1 MTITTNILQ
10 TLPPPQASLRNAS
23 RLVQPKLSVVGAGPG
38 DPELLTIKA
47 LNAIKQADVVLYDA
61 LANAEILAYCK
72 PEAVAVYVGKRKG
85 TPSISQDEINQ
96 LIVRHACTY
105 GHVVRLKG
113 GDPFVFGRG
122 FEEMLYAEKCGIPAE
137 YIPGISSA
145 IGVAG
150 LEHIPLTHRGTSE
163 SFWVITGSTA
173 TGSTAL
179 GSTAF
184 GSTAEGEYSRD
195 LHAAAQTNATVVV
208 LMGLGALPA
217 IVEVFTQHG
226 KAHLPVAVIQ
236 SGSLPY
242 SQIVTGTVADIVSIV
257 HKAGVQPP
265 GIIILGEV
273 VGLRSA
279 LNSRVR
285 A

>member
-10 TLPPPQASLRNAS
+10 TLPPPHISLRPK
-23 RLVQPKLSVVGAGPG
+23 QPKLSVVGAGPG

-61 LANAEILAYCK
+61 LANTEILSYCK
-72 PEAVAVYVGKRKG
+72 PEALAVYVGKRKG
-85 TPSISQDEINQ
+85 TPSITQDEINQ
-96 LIVRHACTY
+96 LIVRHACTF

-122 FEEMLYAEKCGIPAE
+122 FEEMLYAEKCGIPSE

-163 SFWVITGSTA
+163 SFWVITGA
-173 TGSTAL
+173 
-179 GSTAF
+179 
-184 GSTAEGEYSRD
+184 TAEGDYSRD

-242 SQIVTGTVADIVSIV
+242 SQIVTGTVADIVYLV

-265 GIIILGEV
+265 GIIVLGEV
-273 VGLRSA
+273 VGLRSV
-279 LNSRVR
+279 LSSRFH
-285 A
+285 ASASANNF

>member
-1 MTITTNILQ
+1 MTTSNTISNNIFPI
-10 TLPPPQASLRNAS
+10 LPLPKHVSPR
-23 RLVQPKLSVVGAGPG
+23 RVQPKLSVVGAGPG
-38 DPELLTIKA
+38 DPELITLKA
-47 LNAIKQADVVLYDA
+47 LKALQQADVVLYDA
-61 LANAEILAYCK
+61 LANAELLAHCK
-72 PEAVAVYVGKRKG
+72 PEAVAVFVGKRKG
-85 TPSISQDEINQ
+85 TPSITQDEINN

-122 FEEMLYAEKCGIPAE
+122 FEEMLYAEKCGIQAE

-163 SFWVITGSTA
+163 SFWVVTGN
-173 TGSTAL
+173 
-179 GSTAF
+179 
-184 GSTAEGEYSRD
+184 TAENEYSRD

-208 LMGLGALPA
+208 LMGLGTLPA
-217 IVEVFTQHG
+217 IVEVFKRYG
-226 KAHLPVAVIQ
+226 KSHLPVAVIQ

-242 SQIVTGTVADIVSIV
+242 SQVVSGTVADIVYLV

-265 GIIILGEV
+265 GIIVLGEV
-273 VGLRSA
+273 VGLRHSLTSHTSHDA
-279 LNSRVR
+279 FAHSSTN

>member
-10 TLPPPQASLRNAS
+10 TLPPPQASLRRESLPAK
-23 RLVQPKLSVVGAGPG
+23 PKLSVVGAGPG

-61 LANAEILAYCK
+61 LANADILTYCK
-72 PEAVAVYVGKRKG
+72 PEAVTVYVGKRKG

-122 FEEMLYAEKCGIPAE
+122 FEEMLYAEKCGIAAE

-150 LEHIPLTHRGTSE
+150 LENIPLTHRGTSE
-163 SFWVITGSTA
+163 SFWVITGST
-173 TGSTAL
+173 TESK
-179 GSTAF
+179 
-184 GSTAEGEYSRD
+184 YSSD

-217 IVEVFTQHG
+217 IVEVFMQYG

-236 SGSLPY
+236 SGSLPF
-242 SQIVTGTVADIVSIV
+242 SQIVSGTVADIVSIV
-257 HKAGVQPP
+257 HKAGVEPP
-265 GIIILGEV
+265 GIIVLGEV

-279 LNSRVR
+279 LTSRIR

>member
-1 MTITTNILQ
+1 
-10 TLPPPQASLRNAS
+10 
-23 RLVQPKLSVVGAGPG
+23 
-38 DPELLTIKA
+38 
-47 LNAIKQADVVLYDA
+47 
-61 LANAEILAYCK
+61 
-72 PEAVAVYVGKRKG
+72 
-85 TPSISQDEINQ
+85 
-96 LIVRHACTY
+96 
-105 GHVVRLKG
+105 VVRLKG

-173 TGSTAL
+173 
-179 GSTAF
+179 F
-184 GSTAEGEYSRD
+184 GSNAEGEYSRD
-195 LHAAAQTNATVVV
+195 LHAAAETNATVVV

-217 IVEVFTQHG
+217 IVEVFMQHG

-236 SGSLPY
+236 SGSLPH
-242 SQIVTGTVADIVSIV
+242 SHIVTGTVATIVSVV
-257 HKAGVQPP
+257 HQSGIHPP
-265 GIIILGEV
+265 GIIVLGEV

-279 LNSRVR
+279 LTSRVR

>member
-1 MTITTNILQ
+1 MTVTTNILQ

-23 RLVQPKLSVVGAGPG
+23 LPAQPKLSVVVQPKLSVVGAGPG

-61 LANAEILAYCK
+61 LANAEILTYCK

-85 TPSISQDEINQ
+85 TPSITQDEINQ

-173 TGSTAL
+173 
-179 GSTAF
+179 
-184 GSTAEGEYSRD
+184 EGEYSHD
-195 LHAAAQTNATVVV
+195 LHAAAETNATVVV

-217 IVEVFTQHG
+217 IVEIFMQHG

-242 SQIVTGTVADIVSIV
+242 SHIVMGTVADIVSIV
-257 HKAGVQPP
+257 HKAGVEPP
-265 GIIILGEV
+265 GIIVLGEV

-279 LNSRVR
+279 LTSRVR